1 MWHPFKDVVGRVIE
15 AVLGWGGH
23 HPFQLWSPLWLQPGF
38 GSRIKSGPRIKGRRA
53 VRLSWMTLCRDTGT
67 RKDGGPSFV
76 SVFATNIMA
85 ICGSGDVKMN
95 FKEAQ
100 CKS

>member
-53 VRLSWMTLCRDTGT
+53 VGVVEGAP
-67 RKDGGPSFV
+67 GGE
-76 SVFATNIMA
+76 
-85 ICGSGDVKMN
+85 SGDVSP
-95 FKEAQ
+95 Q
-100 CKS
+100 P